1 MRIKQVS
8 IFISIILLGLM
19 ITACEKN
26 FLDLTNPN
34 QMTKESYW
42 RNAEDVEAALTG
54 TYALLQQQWWGGY
67 WAPGEFFMSLEVMS
81 DLTQTDNLF
90 YPIGSG
96 GLDSYN
102 ATPTMYPTR
111 YFWQEFYKMI
121 FAANQVIENTPNVPG
136 LTEDQVNSFVAE
148 AKFLRAYAH
157 FQLLKLYGNI
167 VLVTEVPP
175 TPDDFYKPQS
185 SPEAVYAQ
193 IEADLQF
200 AKQYLPQQWAEE
212 WLGRATKGAAA
223 AYLGKVY
230 LFQKKWPQAE
240 TEFNAVA
247 GMGYALVDDIYSMF
261 NGLNEFSSESIFEIN
276 YTADRPAGRIESQSL
291 VPNFNDW
298 LGLYPSQHL
307 KELFMDDTTAMGEPS
322 KRTFASVVFNHPE
335 SDIWYFDGKT
345 FEEYFGPDEERIF
358 YKKYDYY
365 DAGTD
370 PYWYA
375 SVGTNYVLMRY
386 GDVLLMLAE
395 TLNEQGNTAEAIT
408 YVNQVRDRAGVPTIG
423 AGMSQTDLRNHIRE
437 VERPL
442 ELCNEMGR
450 FFDLVRWYKDEGG
463 VQAALQAND
472 APNCAQFNDGVD
484 EIWPLPVTEI
494 QSNPEVVQNP
504 GY

>member
-1 MRIKQVS
+1 MKIKQFS
-8 IFISIILLGLM
+8 IYVFVALLGLM
-19 ITACEKN
+19 ISACEKN

-34 QMTKESYW
+34 QMTVESFW
-42 RNAEDVEAALTG
+42 RNAEDVESALTG

-67 WAPGEFFMSLEVMS
+67 WAPGEFFMCLEVMS
-81 DLTQTDNLF
+81 DLTQTHNLF

-96 GLDSYN
+96 GLDSYKP
-102 ATPTMYPTR
+102 TPTMYPTR

-121 FAANQVIENTPNVPG
+121 FAANQVIENTPKVPG
-136 LTEDQVNSFVAE
+136 LTEDQVNEFVAE
-148 AKFLRAYAH
+148 AEFLRAYAH

-185 SPEAVYAQ
+185 PPEVVYAQ

-200 AKQYLPQQWAEE
+200 AKQYLPQQWPEE
-212 WLGRATKGAAA
+212 WLGRATKGAAT

-230 LFQKKWPQAE
+230 LFQKKWAQAE
-240 TEFNAVA
+240 AEFKAVTT
-247 GMGYALVDDIYSMF
+247 MGYSLVDDMYSLF
-261 NGLNEFSSESIFEIN
+261 NGLNEWSPESIFEIN

-291 VPNFNDW
+291 VPNFNNW

-322 KRTFASVVFNHPE
+322 KRTFASIVFNHPD
-335 SDIWYFDGKT
+335 SDIWYFEGKT

-375 SVGTNYVLMRY
+375 SVGTNYVMMRY
-386 GDVLLMLAE
+386 ADVLLMLAE
-395 TLNEQGNTAEAIT
+395 ALNEQGKTAEAIL
-408 YVNQVRDRAGVPTIG
+408 YVNQVRNRAGSVPIPGDMTQ
-423 AGMSQTDLRNHIRE
+423 AELRHHIRE

-463 VQAALQAND
+463 VRAALQANGAQNWD
-472 APNCAQFNDGVD
+472 QFNDGVN
-484 EIWPLPVTEI
+484 EIWPLPISEI
-494 QSNPEVVQNP
+494 QSNPKVVQNP